1 MLRYS
6 VTDFIHRQ
14 VELSLNANEP
24 NDFAPPS
31 DADFAEVL
39 MLLEGSHGASSQML
53 DPKSTSPVDL
63 DAHYDP

>member
-24 NDFAPPS
+24 NDFAIQVKG
-31 DADFAEVL
+31 DADFAERVL

-53 DPKSTSPVDL
+53 DPKAPLQLT
-63 DAHYDP
+63 

>member
-24 NDFAPPS
+24 NDFAPIQVKG
-31 DADFAEVL
+31 DADFAEGVL

-53 DPKSTSPVDL
+53 DPKAPLQLT
-63 DAHYDP
+63 

>member
-24 NDFAPPS
+24 NDFAPIQVRVMLTLQR
-31 DADFAEVL
+31 DAAGRL
-39 MLLEGSHGASSQML
+39 PWSL
-53 DPKSTSPVDL
+53 
-63 DAHYDP
+63 